1 MTLMTFDS
9 EPASPAPR
17 IRLLHTHRGH
27 ILGVRVPGKPYPVL
41 PSAPLVWWRGMPHNS
56 AEAARIS
63 LRALRGLTSAIT
75 EQTGL
80 FFYPA
85 DDVGTWAYPEFFG
98 DGQDDLFEPDGSMLY
113 RGGLTLAG
121 GVLRPQAGFFHPS
134 EWRSSID
141 AERVRCLSSDVE
153 PLKYEQV
160 SLYPHE
166 VSPGDRYLFPIV
178 GTRYE
183 RTIDGDEGVSFCY
196 ESYAEVALGR
206 DDSFASDDAAD
217 DESEGRPKR
226 GVVERDPRLGRVW
239 GSPHKLN
246 ARLLVQRLGGDFR
259 GPST

>member
-9 EPASPAPR
+9 EPATPAPR

-41 PSAPLVWWRGMPHNS
+41 PSAAPSGLHSDVNCL
-56 AEAARIS
+56 AR
-63 LRALRGLTSAIT
+63 ATF

-80 FFYPA
+80 VVQIAAGGSYM
-85 DDVGTWAYPEFFG
+85 DVFG
-98 DGQDDLFEPDGSMLY
+98 GSVIL
-113 RGGLTLAG
+113 G
-121 GVLRPQAGFFHPS
+121 GVLRPSAGFFHPS
-134 EWRSSID
+134 EFATSPDRDFIGGMD
-141 AERVRCLSSDVE
+141 YVVP
-153 PLKYEQV
+153 PLTFEQV

-217 DESEGRPKR
+217 DESEGLPKKR
-226 GVVERDPRLGRVW
+226 GVVERDPRLGHMW